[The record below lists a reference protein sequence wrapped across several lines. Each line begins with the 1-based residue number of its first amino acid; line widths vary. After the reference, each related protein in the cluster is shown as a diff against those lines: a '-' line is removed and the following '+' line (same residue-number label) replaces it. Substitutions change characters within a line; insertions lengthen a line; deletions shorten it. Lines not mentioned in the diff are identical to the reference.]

1 MAAEQTIFP
10 FDAEKP
16 PGQLEERGVRWCLYG
31 GEKLLFS
38 LSMFS
43 LCFPSSEKNFLELVE
58 FNYSLFFWNV
68 NATYMVIDRW
78 RMPYVQEYLFAITF
92 MLQLQRNRNVLAP
105 CKLYKCTCIVF
116 AFLNLQPIRVDK
128 TLRIF
133 IFAMVNARWS
143 HLSV

>member
-38 LSMFS
+38 LSMLS
-43 LCFPSSEKNFLELVE
+43 LCFSSSEKNFLELVE
-58 FNYSLFFWNV
+58 FNYSLFFWNINV
-68 NATYMVIDRW
+68 TCMVIDRW
-78 RMPYVQEYLFAITF
+78 RMPYVPEYLFAITF
-92 MLQLQRNRNVLAP
+92 MLRLQRSINVLAL
-105 CKLYKCTCIVF
+105 CKLCKCTCIVF
-116 AFLNLQPIRVDK
+116 AFLNPQPIRIDE

-133 IFAMVNARWS
+133 IFAMENARWS